1 MKSTFSR
8 LFTTTAAL
16 ILLCLTV
23 LGVSFRGLMYN
34 YLVDEKEESL
44 RTNATAVAVLA
55 AAYTTTGELQDNWD
69 FRMSL
74 SLVANVA
81 EANIFVCDT
90 QGNVAV
96 CSCSNFVCEH
106 IGQTVGQEVVEST
119 LVNQEYSMM
128 GTISGLVENKSFI
141 MGVPIVSLVTDNTIG
156 IVVVASSA
164 QQTNDF
170 LMRVSNYFLWAAVIV
185 LMIALIVVS
194 VLARNQSKPLKDM
207 ADTVQRFGHGE
218 LRARVNISE
227 HNTLEI
233 NELAASFNAMA
244 NSLEKA
250 ETQRREFV
258 ANVSHE
264 LKTPM
269 TTIAGFL
276 DGMLDGTIPPER
288 HRPYMQ
294 TVSDEVRRLSRLVRT
309 MLDISRL
316 QAQGVPEAKKT
327 RFNLSESLGRLLLG
341 FEQRINEKKL
351 NVTVQMPEEDLFVFA
366 EEDSITQVIYNL
378 LDNAVKFCDDSG
390 QLGVELEK
398 RGEKAIVRVRNTGPT
413 IASEE
418 LPLVFD
424 RFHKTDK
431 SRSVDRDGYGLGLYI
446 VKTIITGHGEDVFV
460 SSGNGVTEFGFT
472 LPISTHSKAKGV

>member
-1 MKSTFSR
+1 M
-8 LFTTTAAL
+8 
-16 ILLCLTV
+16 
-23 LGVSFRGLMYN
+23 
-34 YLVDEKEESL
+34 
-44 RTNATAVAVLA
+44 
-55 AAYTTTGELQDNWD
+55 
-69 FRMSL
+69 
-74 SLVANVA
+74 
-81 EANIFVCDT
+81 
-90 QGNVAV
+90 
-96 CSCSNFVCEH
+96 
-106 IGQTVGQEVVEST
+106 
-119 LVNQEYSMM
+119 
-128 GTISGLVENKSFI
+128 
-141 MGVPIVSLVTDNTIG
+141 
-156 IVVVASSA
+156 
-164 QQTNDF
+164 
-170 LMRVSNYFLWAAVIV
+170 
-185 LMIALIVVS
+185 
-194 VLARNQSKPLKDM
+194 
-207 ADTVQRFGHGE
+207 
-218 LRARVNISE
+218 
-227 HNTLEI
+227 EI

-288 HRPYMQ
+288 HRQYMQ